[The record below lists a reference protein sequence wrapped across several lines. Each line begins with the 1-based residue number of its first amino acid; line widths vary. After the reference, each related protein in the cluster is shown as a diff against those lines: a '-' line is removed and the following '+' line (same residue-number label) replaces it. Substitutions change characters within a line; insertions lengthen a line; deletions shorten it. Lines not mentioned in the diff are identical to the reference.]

1 VIVDV
6 DAVANELYG
15 LPPSDFTAAR
25 NERAADARR
34 SGDREAAESIK
45 ALRRPTLAAWASNL
59 LVREHPEQVDPLL
72 RLGEALRRAHQDL
85 DGSQLRELSKQQRV
99 LITAMS
105 RLAGQLAMDAGN
117 KVSEGAL
124 REVEET
130 IRAALADPDAA
141 REWASGRLSAPLR
154 APSGFAAVS
163 GSAVRAPARQAK
175 PKAEVSSIDEARQR
189 RAEQRRQEALDKARR
204 AAEAAAGDL
213 AAAQQRHEDGQRTLH
228 EAEEHAEDAR
238 LRVVTLGEE
247 LRRAEEHRRDSLS
260 SVRKARDRLRD
271 TQRAV
276 QLARRK
282 ADDAAGHLDHLSTE
296 DSP

>member
-1 VIVDV
+1 MDV

-15 LPPSDFTAAR
+15 LPPGEFTAAR

-59 LVREHPEQVDPLL
+59 LVRERPDQVEPLL

-85 DGSQLRELSKQQRV
+85 DGPQLRELSKQQRV
-99 LITAMS
+99 LITALS
-105 RLAGQLAMDAGN
+105 RQAGQLAKDAGH

-141 REWASGRLSAPLR
+141 KAWASGTLSAPIP

-163 GSAVRAPARQAK
+163 PSQAPPRQPARK
-175 PKAEVSSIDEARQR
+175 TEVSSLDEARQR
-189 RAEQRRQEALDKARR
+189 RAEQQRQDALAKARQ
-204 AAEAAAGDL
+204 AAEAAERDL
-213 AAAQQRHEDGQRTLH
+213 DAAQQRHEAGQRTLH
-228 EAEEHAEDAR
+228 DAEEQAEAAR

-247 LRRAEEHRRDSLS
+247 IRRAEEDRRASLS
-260 SVRKARDRLRD
+260 RVREVRDRLRE

-276 QLARRK
+276 QIARRK
-282 ADDAAGHLDHLSTE
+282 ADDAAAHAERLSTE
-296 DSP
+296 D